1 MIKYGFILF
10 TSWFY
15 LSSIFASN
23 YSSTV
28 NLPGGGTVAPA
39 TSVNLPLTGLVP
51 SASYTI
57 ICYIDSTNPFVIVRF
72 SANFGGAGGAV
83 SFFNLNGTNVTQGRL
98 DIGQNILNISGYF
111 ANPSAS
117 SIVFTNLDQS
127 ISFNVY
133 NCFAM
138 ANMDNID

>member
-1 MIKYGFILF
+1 MSKYGFIIVA
-10 TSWFY
+10 SWLS

-23 YSSTV
+23 YNSIV
-28 NLPGGGTVAPA
+28 NLPGGGTVAPT

-57 ICYIDSTNPFVIVRF
+57 ICYIDSTDPFVIVRF

-83 SFFNLNGTNVTQGRL
+83 SFYNLNGINVTQGRL

-133 NCFAM
+133 NCFAI
-138 ANMDNID
+138 ANMDNFN